1 MQRVGTDRAG
11 EGFLTAEQQRRY
23 GRYAGEP
30 DQAQLDRYFH
40 LDTAA
45 RELVD
50 VRRGQHNRL
59 GFAVQLGTVRF
70 LGTFLPDPVDVPWSV
85 AAHLAAQLGIA
96 DPGALKQYA
105 VRDGTN
111 RLHAGEI
118 QQAYGY
124 RDFTDPAVQQ
134 DLLGWLEARTALA
147 SERPGCCS
155 TWPPHDCSRQRC
167 YCPARPCWPA
177 SSPRSATRRRPGCGS
192 PWPWH
197 PTPPPGGP
205 GSRVCSSSATG
216 NVAQPWTGYAA
227 GPAYC
232 APSSQPSHSIQCA
245 RFASY
250 RHSPAWS
257 RRPLAHGH
265 RAGAGRLR
273 DATQT

>member
-50 VRRGQHNRL
+50 VRRWAAPSGSSARSCPTPSTSPGRSPRTLPPSWASLTL
-59 GFAVQLGTVRF
+59 GC
-70 LGTFLPDPVDVPWSV
+70 SSS
-85 AAHLAAQLGIA
+85 
-96 DPGALKQYA
+96 YA

-147 SERPGCCS
+147 SERPGVLFDLA
-155 TWPPHDCSRQRC
+155 TARLLRGKGAT
-167 YCPARPCWPA
+167 ARPDGAGP
-177 SSPRSATRRRPGCGS
+177 PRRLGPRPGGDSAVAVPGHGTRRRRAAHARG
-192 PWPWH
+192 
-197 PTPPPGGP
+197 
-205 GSRVCSSSATG
+205 VCSSSATG

-227 GPAYC
+227 GPVGGIGTGSINPPGHGSPERRSPEIPITRGSPRRRT
-232 APSSQPSHSIQCA
+232 PSGTPK
-245 RFASY
+245 
-250 RHSPAWS
+250 
-257 RRPLAHGH
+257 
-265 RAGAGRLR
+265 
-273 DATQT
+273 